1 MGHMWLKA
9 CPRCTKGDITEEWG
23 KYENY
28 VVCIQCGFEEEL
40 KRWKARLES
49 SASSPSTGR

>member
-1 MGHMWLKA
+1 VGKLWLKV
-9 CPRCTKGDITEEWG
+9 CPRCGGDVAEEWG